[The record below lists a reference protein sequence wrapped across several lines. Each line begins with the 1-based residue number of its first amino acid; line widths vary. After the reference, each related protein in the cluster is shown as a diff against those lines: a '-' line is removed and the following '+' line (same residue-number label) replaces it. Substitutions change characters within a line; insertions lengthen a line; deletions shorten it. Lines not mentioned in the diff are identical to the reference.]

1 MPSNSEDQHAKD
13 TEGEEELGR
22 GESSKEVHDEQTGPR
37 SWRGRRTASEG
48 GRRERRRTGSG
59 SLDTCPSCQKK

>member
-22 GESSKEVHDEQTGPR
+22 GESSKEVHDEQGQD
-37 SWRGRRTASEG
+37 RGEEEEQQAKEEDGKEG
-48 GRRERRRTGSG
+48 GQD
-59 SLDTCPSCQKK
+59 LDH